1 MIKVINKTEIEYS
14 KDALPYIKLVDLPA
28 NTMTIVEIQHVNGKV
43 THYFVEADS
52 NVSPLTLFDAD
63 EPSVCLIFVID
74 SKSFVRTNSVKITDW
89 NKFMNKTRLTPE
101 MKIAQLEARIRDLET
116 KSPSARPENLMVPVG
131 AVLTMCEGG
140 KQHFKLPFQFAVQI
154 INGKKPNKDGVIEI
168 KMTDLP
174 DLIQFAQGTL
184 DSISTLNNRI
194 SEIEIQIQNLDNTVL

>member
-1 MIKVINKTEIEYS
+1 MIKLINLTQIEYIE
-14 KDALPYIKLVDLPA
+14 DALPYIKLVDLPA
-28 NTMTIVEIQHVNGKV
+28 NTMTIVEIQHVNGKT
-43 THYFVEADS
+43 THYFIENDS
-52 NVSPLTLFDAD
+52 NVSPLTIFDAD
-63 EPSVCLIFVID
+63 EPSVCLIFVVD

-89 NKFMNKTRLTPE
+89 NKFMSKTRITPE

-116 KSPSARPENLMVPVG
+116 KSPSARPENLAAPVG

-174 DLIQFAQGTL
+174 DLVQFAQGTL
-184 DSISTLNNRI
+184 DSISSLNNRI